1 MNVYMSKDIVDYENP
16 ALAKHIKNIIELID
30 FDSYLAHYQIS
41 VKEDF
46 VIETIDDAWIL
57 FEFLAYLSEG
67 INMQEYL
74 DIKNIMVFKTILLC
88 IEYEV
93 DFSQLLTTF
102 RVDDEKFVKSYCMDI
117 IESIYNM
124 ENRNVDDIVFEFCSA
139 SHVALLIGF
148 VRLFNDID
156 KDDGCK
162 LLKTSSNVW
171 FFSEIKQILDI
182 EINALNDNISNGKM
196 SGFAKLHDEFNKTMI
211 NIAIFNDHFMG
222 ICADYTESI
231 LINFPVLS
239 FNE

>member
-1 MNVYMSKDIVDYENP
+1 MNVYMSKNVSEYENP
-16 ALAKHIKNIIELID
+16 ALAKHIKNVIALID

-88 IEYEV
+88 IKYEV

-102 RVDDEKFVKSYCMDI
+102 RVDDEKFVKSYCMNI

-124 ENRNVDDIVFEFCSA
+124 ENRDDDDIVFEFCSA
-139 SHVALLIGF
+139 SRVVLLNGF
-148 VRLFNDID
+148 ARLFNDID

-162 LLKTSSNVW
+162 LLKTSSNTW

-182 EINALNDNISNGKM
+182 EINALNDDISNGKM
-196 SGFAKLHDEFNKTMI
+196 SGFAKLHSEFNRTMI
-211 NIAIFNDHFMG
+211 DIAIFDDHFMG
-222 ICADYTESI
+222 ICADYTEKFGMT
-231 LINFPVLS
+231 FPVLTL
-239 FNE
+239 

>member
-1 MNVYMSKDIVDYENP
+1 MNVYMSKNVLEYENP
-16 ALAKHIKNIIELID
+16 VLTKHIKNIITLID

-41 VKEDF
+41 IKEDF

-74 DIKNIMVFKTILLC
+74 GVKNIMVFKTILLC
-88 IEYEV
+88 IQYEV
-93 DFSQLLTTF
+93 DFSELLTTF

-124 ENRNVDDIVFEFCSA
+124 ENGSDNDIVFEFCTA
-139 SHVALLIGF
+139 SRVASLIGF
-148 VRLFNDID
+148 ARLFNDID

-162 LLKTSSNVW
+162 LLKTSSNIW

-182 EINALNDNISNGKM
+182 EINALNDDISNGKM
-196 SGFAKLHDEFNKTMI
+196 SGFAKLHNEFNRTMI
-211 NIAIFNDHFMG
+211 NIAIFDDHFMG
-222 ICADYTESI
+222 ICADYTENFCIS
-231 LINFPVLS
+231 FPVLTM
-239 FNE
+239 